1 MEKQWKAQ
9 NMKIISNI
17 YLNVELDSTDDW
29 IRMTE
34 ETQNE
39 GLDEVQQ
46 STI

>member
-39 GLDEVQQ
+39 GLDEVQ
-46 STI
+46 